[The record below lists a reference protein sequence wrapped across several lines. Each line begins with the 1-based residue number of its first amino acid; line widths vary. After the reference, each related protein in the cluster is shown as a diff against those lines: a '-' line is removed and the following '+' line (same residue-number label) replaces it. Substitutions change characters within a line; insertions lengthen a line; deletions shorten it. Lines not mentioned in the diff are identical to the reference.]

1 MTTVQKVMRRE
12 MTKVSY
18 NERNVNVRGRKET
31 NTENPERKINRQ
43 TDRERQ
49 AGKYTKR

>member
-31 NTENPERKINRQ
+31 NTENTERKNKQ
-43 TDRERQ
+43 ADRHRETGR
-49 AGKYTKR
+49 